1 MEDFLKSVRE
11 KYDIVD
17 SKMVEQAYKLA
28 SMAHEGNKRASG
40 SPWVEHNICVAKI
53 LLDMNMDAETVCA
66 GLLHDILDETDTSI
80 RQIADAVGVDVA
92 ELVKSLSKVN
102 SIKFRKDSTDEVDNL
117 RRLIMSMGKDIRVV
131 IIKLADR
138 LHNMR
143 TVEFLNREKQ
153 IKYASETKDV
163 FSGLAERLGLSK
175 MKSELEDLCFKTLN
189 PDEYSK
195 LEEELTRKYSKWQE
209 KMKRIS
215 GVLEYVL
222 RETGIK
228 GKISSRFKN
237 FYSLYKKFQTKG
249 TEKIYDIIAFRILVD
264 DIEDCYKVLGAV
276 HQKYRPIPG
285 RIKDYIA
292 APKPNGYQSL
302 HTTLITT
309 DGTPFELQIRTYDM
323 HEYCENGI
331 ASHWNY
337 KGDRDKSS
345 LMQEQ
350 LSWLKSLLE
359 TDINEADNKNLIKT
373 LQMDFSLGEIWVF
386 TPKYKP
392 INLPERATPID
403 FAYAIHTELGHK
415 CIGAKVNGK
424 KVSLASTLE
433 TGDVVEIITSNESKG
448 PSRDWLNVVN
458 SKNTRYCI
466 KQFFRKE
473 TTPENIIFGKKI
485 LEEEASNCGLTLG
498 DIIEDDNFKELK
510 EKFSFES
517 VDDMFAAVGYKGVTV
532 NQILKPTQARKDKLN
547 TNKEVE
553 NSPILV
559 EDREVSKY
567 RLSLCCSPIP
577 GDDIVAIAN
586 RDTYGIHTTDCKN
599 QKFIDTDR
607 YLKASWNVKSKKQ
620 YVVHVSITTQDKPG
634 ILQDILTLVYQSKIT
649 FTAVNAQVLGNNK
662 FEMTI
667 TLKVQNKEELD
678 DFMHFIK
685 DSVPLVEFI
694 TRKNLA

>member
-1 MEDFLKSVRE
+1 MEDFLRIVRE
-11 KYDIVD
+11 KYDIFD
-17 SKMVEQAYKLA
+17 SKKVEQAYKLA
-28 SMAHEGNKRASG
+28 TIAHEGNKRESG
-40 SPWVEHNICVAKI
+40 SPWVVHNISVAKI
-53 LLDMNMDAETVCA
+53 LLDMNMDADTVCA
-66 GLLHDILDETDTSI
+66 GLLHDLLDETDATI
-80 RQIADAVGVDVA
+80 RQISDAVEGDVA
-92 ELVKSLSKVN
+92 ELVKGLSKIN
-102 SIKFRKDSTDEVDNL
+102 SIKFRKDSTDEVEKL

-131 IIKLADR
+131 IIKIADR

-143 TVEFLNREKQ
+143 TIEYLPRERQ

-175 MKSELEDLCFKTLN
+175 IKSELDDLCFKTLK
-189 PDEYSK
+189 PEEYAK

-222 RETGIK
+222 REMGIK

-249 TEKIYDIIAFRILVD
+249 TEKIYDIIAFRILVENV
-264 DIEDCYKVLGAV
+264 EDCYRVLGAV
-276 HQKYRPIPG
+276 HQKYQPVPG

-292 APKPNGYQSL
+292 APKQNGYQSL
-302 HTTLITT
+302 HTTLITA
-309 DGTPFELQIRTYDM
+309 DRTPFELQIRTYDM

-337 KGDRDKSS
+337 KGDTDKSS

-359 TDINEADNKNLIKT
+359 TDINEADNKDLIKT

-392 INLPERATPID
+392 INLPECATPID
-403 FAYAIHTELGHK
+403 FAYAVHTELGHK

-424 KVSLASTLE
+424 KVSLAYTLE
-433 TGDVVEIITSNESKG
+433 TGDVVEIITSNECKG

-458 SKNTRYCI
+458 SKNSRYCI
-466 KQFFRKE
+466 KQFFRRE

-485 LEEEASNCGLTLG
+485 LEEEASNFGLTLG
-498 DIIEDDNFKELK
+498 DIIDEENFSELK

-517 VDDMFAAVGYKGVTV
+517 LDDMFAAVGYKGVTV
-532 NQILKPTQARKDKLN
+532 NQILKPTQSRKDRLN
-547 TNKEVE
+547 SDKVVE

-559 EDREVSKY
+559 EDRETSKF
-567 RLSLCCSPIP
+567 RLSLCCSPVP

-599 QKFIDTDR
+599 QKYIDTDR
-607 YLKASWNVKSKKQ
+607 YLKASWNTKCNKQ
-620 YVVHVSITTQDKPG
+620 FIVHVGITSQDEDG
-634 ILQDILTLVYQSKIT
+634 ILQDILSLIYKSNIAC
-649 FTAVNAQVLGNNK
+649 TALNAQVMSDNK
-662 FEMTI
+662 FEMTVTI
-667 TLKVQNKEELD
+667 KVHNKKELD
-678 DFMHFIK
+678 
-685 DSVPLVEFI
+685 EFI
-694 TRKNLA
+694 GTIKQNVPAVEHIARKNLA